1 MLVKINV
8 QKLYYLYWGFCKKV
22 SGWFRQ
28 PPALFSLSSPLIQ
41 DPLCWDS
48 LQVLANEN
56 TEVLIS
62 LQIDNSV
69 KLLKKSSNGILQT
82 KAELITLIF
91 NSWCIHFTK
100 ILRHPWQLI
109 RVCLFLCLESGSILE
124 IWKAFGVESWL
135 KNWNYCCWILHNHYM
150 KNNSWVATM

>member
-1 MLVKINV
+1 MIFKFIFWINSLEILMCM
-8 QKLYYLYWGFCKKV
+8 QKLYYLYWGFCKNV
-22 SGWFRQ
+22 SRWFKQ
-28 PPALFSLSSPLIQ
+28 PPALFNLSSPLIQ

-69 KLLKKSSNGILQT
+69 KLLKKSSNGILQEKRCRVGNT
-82 KAELITLIF
+82 DFLI

-100 ILRHPWQLI
+100 ILHHLWQLI
-109 RVCLFLCLESGSILE
+109 QVCLFLCWESGSILE
-124 IWKAFGVESWL
+124 I
-135 KNWNYCCWILHNHYM
+135 
-150 KNNSWVATM
+150 